1 MVCRGGMSGWCR
13 GGVLWRCVVDVCRES
28 VLGWVEEV
36 GGRGRIRALGVR
48 GACVGRV
55 LGRAW
60 GVSEACVRR
69 AWGVLGV
76 Q

>member
-1 MVCRGGMSGWCR
+1 MCRGGMSGWCR

-48 GACVGRV
+48 GVCVGACVGRV
-55 LGRAW
+55 W
-60 GVSEACVRR
+60 GVCGACVRR
-69 AWGVLGV
+69 E
-76 Q
+76 

>member
-48 GACVGRV
+48 GAC
-55 LGRAW
+55 LGRPWGVCGACVGCAW
-60 GVSEACVRR
+60 GVR
-69 AWGVLGV
+69 GV